1 MQTTAEAYNLEMPLF
16 PELHRKISWSWFLF
30 KQTPLKIVPCPL
42 RKVLLIEFTLD
53 NLNKTSSYF
62 NHLRYSDITKMY
74 SNSYFETSNCCPS
87 SCWRHPLR
95 PPEARGP
102 TGMQTKL
109 QHWSIPRQLLVPK
122 QISRKCFSLR
132 RHESLQRGQKY
143 FPVFGRGARLPLK
156 ILFLFSES
164 ATFRVCIRGRLKIL
178 LLFSFNNTFPLF
190 ICKYFS
196 FGNTFPLFI
205 WKYFSFPQKVQH
217 LESAFASI
225 CRPHQPRWAGELK
238 MYKDIN
244 FHFSF
249 ITFPFLGKWWNW

>member
-1 MQTTAEAYNLEMPLF
+1 M
-16 PELHRKISWSWFLF
+16 
-30 KQTPLKIVPCPL
+30 
-42 RKVLLIEFTLD
+42 
-53 NLNKTSSYF
+53 
-62 NHLRYSDITKMY
+62 YSD
-74 SNSYFETSNCCPS
+74 SYFEISNCCPS
-87 SCWRHPLR
+87 ACWRHPLR

-102 TGMQTKL
+102 TSMQTKL

-190 ICKYFS
+190 IC
-196 FGNTFPLFI
+196 
-205 WKYFSFPQKVQH
+205 
-217 LESAFASI
+217 
-225 CRPHQPRWAGELK
+225 
-238 MYKDIN
+238 
-244 FHFSF
+244 
-249 ITFPFLGKWWNW
+249 

>member
-1 MQTTAEAYNLEMPLF
+1 MFQTTAEAYNLEMPLF

-42 RKVLLIEFTLD
+42 RKVLLIEFTPD

-74 SNSYFETSNCCPS
+74 SNSYFEISNCCPS
-87 SCWRHPLR
+87 ACWRHPLR

-102 TGMQTKL
+102 TSMQTKL

-178 LLFSFNNTFPLF
+178 LLFNNTFPLY
-190 ICKYFS
+190 IC
-196 FGNTFPLFI
+196 
-205 WKYFSFPQKVQH
+205 
-217 LESAFASI
+217 
-225 CRPHQPRWAGELK
+225 
-238 MYKDIN
+238 
-244 FHFSF
+244 
-249 ITFPFLGKWWNW
+249 